1 MRLNVLFLSAAVAL
15 AASPGA
21 AQVLFSQNF
30 NSLPQGIPAAGVPG
44 FTTTGTV
51 DIVTNGN
58 FGITCAGNTGACAD
72 LAGTPG
78 PGMLTS
84 TGINFL
90 AGRNITISFDLSGNQ
105 RDLARDTFDFKV
117 LFAAPPVGF
126 GGALAGPA
134 PFTIGGFQTA
144 VSGGTYSEV
153 VAGDR
158 SFLTYSGFLNLAG
171 PGTLF
176 LQFAGRSGDNV
187 NIGPILDNVLVTQG
201 AVPEPASWAM
211 LIAGFGLVGAASR
224 RRRRLAVA

>member
-1 MRLNVLFLSAAVAL
+1 MRVSVLLLSAAIAL

-30 NSLPQGIPAAGVPG
+30 NSLPQGIPSAGVPG

-78 PGMLTS
+78 PGTLTTNS
-84 TGINFL
+84 IAFL
-90 AGRNITISFDLSGNQ
+90 AGRKVTISFDLSGNQ
-105 RDLARDTFDFKV
+105 RDLSRDNFTWS
-117 LFAAPPVGF
+117 VGF
-126 GGALAGPA
+126 NPA
-134 PFTIGGFQTA
+134 N
-144 VSGGTYSEV
+144 GGTAGRISGFTPGTFIPALNGTPYQEV
-153 VAGDR
+153 IAGDR
-158 SFLTYSGFLNLAG
+158 GFVTYSGFFIANLN
-171 PGTLF
+171 GTF
-176 LQFAGRSGDNV
+176 NMSFNGVGGGNV

-211 LIAGFGLVGAASR
+211 LITGFGLVGAAR
-224 RRRRLAVA
+224 RRQRLATV